1 MTSAAVIYCRIS
13 KDDRDDR
20 LGVQRQ
26 EKLCRDLAK
35 SRGLSVV
42 DVLVDND
49 TSAFRQKRRPAFE
62 GMVDLLK
69 SGTASAVVA
78 YHPDRLYRRLADLE
92 RLVTLVEATGAQVH
106 TVAAGDVDLST
117 SSGRQNARILGAVA
131 QGESERM
138 GERLRAK
145 TDELAAAGKPPGGRP
160 PYGYSKGY
168 VVNPDE
174 AEGVRYIARRI
185 LEGKSLH
192 GLARELDAL
201 GIKTREGRPW
211 HFSTVR
217 TVVLN
222 PAVAGL
228 RVHRREVAG
237 PGQWEA
243 ILERSQWEE
252 VRAVL
257 TDPARKRQRP
267 PQKYLLSGLVYS
279 ETGDRLNGAP
289 DGRGGKMHR
298 TYMSKAQAVTSL
310 QIKAEPVEE
319 LVTAAVLAV
328 LDDAELP
335 VAEERE
341 GSGAEVVEIE
351 AEMAQ
356 LARLRG
362 DGTITLAE
370 WMAAREPLQARLE
383 AARAESGRTARPPA
397 ELAALRGP
405 GAVRKAWP
413 DLDLSARRAIIGA
426 VVKRVEILPA
436 ANGRWTPIEDRV
448 RIVRLDE
455 D

>member
-1 MTSAAVIYCRIS
+1 MTSPAVIYCRIS

-26 EKLCRDLAK
+26 EKLCRDLAR

-42 DVLVDND
+42 DVVTDND
-49 TSAFRQKRRPAFE
+49 TSAFRSRKRPGFE
-62 GMVDLLK
+62 AVVDIL
-69 SGTASAVVA
+69 TAGAASTVVA
-78 YHPDRLYRRLADLE
+78 YHPDRLYRRTADLE
-92 RLVTLVEATGAQVH
+92 RLVDLVEATGAQVQ
-106 TVAAGDVDLST
+106 TVAAGDVDLGT
-117 SSGRQNARILGAVA
+117 ASGRMVARMLGAAA

-145 TDELAAAGKPPGGRP
+145 SDELAAAGKPPGGRP

-168 VVNPDE
+168 VVNPTE

-192 GLARELDAL
+192 GLARELDER
-201 GIKTREGRPW
+201 GVRTREGRPW
-211 HFSTVR
+211 HFSSVR
-217 TVVLN
+217 AVVIN

-237 PGQWEA
+237 PGRWEP
-243 ILERSQWEE
+243 ILDKAEWEE

-279 ETGDRLNGAP
+279 ATGDRMNGAP
-289 DGRGGKMHR
+289 DGRGGTMHR
-298 TYMSKAQAVTSL
+298 TYTTKNKATTSR
-310 QIKAEPVEE
+310 QIKADPLEE
-319 LVTAAVLAV
+319 LVTEAVLV
-328 LDDAELP
+328 LLDDAELP
-335 VAEERE
+335 TPTEQQ
-341 GSGAEVVEIE
+341 GSGAEVVALE
-351 AEMAQ
+351 AEMAE

-370 WMAAREPLQARLE
+370 WMAAREPLQARLD
-383 AARAESGRTARPPA
+383 AARADSGRTARPPA
-397 ELAALRGP
+397 ELVALRQP

-413 DLDLSARRAIIGA
+413 DLDLTARRSIVGA
-426 VVKRVEILPA
+426 VVDRVVVGPA
-436 ANGRWTPIEDRV
+436 TRGRWTPIEERV
-448 RIVRLDE
+448 SIE
-455 D
+455 WTA